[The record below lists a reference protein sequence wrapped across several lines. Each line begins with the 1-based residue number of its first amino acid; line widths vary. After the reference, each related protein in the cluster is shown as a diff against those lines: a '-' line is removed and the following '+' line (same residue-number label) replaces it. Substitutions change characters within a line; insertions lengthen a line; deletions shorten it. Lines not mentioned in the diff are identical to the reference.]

1 MVQRYKK
8 GVQKQGTGLNYL
20 FSLTYFEYSPF
31 CCQYKP
37 KVKSEFAAYKV
48 GVSRKQSLSLVYGK
62 SEARK
67 WPKKGSLWLPEV
79 LVNNVYF
86 CRKKR
91 AALQLCKMRE
101 AGIFL

>member
-1 MVQRYKK
+1 
-8 GVQKQGTGLNYL
+8 
-20 FSLTYFEYSPF
+20 
-31 CCQYKP
+31 
-37 KVKSEFAAYKV
+37 
-48 GVSRKQSLSLVYGK
+48 LVYGK
-62 SEARK
+62 SGARK

-86 CRKKR
+86 RWEKH